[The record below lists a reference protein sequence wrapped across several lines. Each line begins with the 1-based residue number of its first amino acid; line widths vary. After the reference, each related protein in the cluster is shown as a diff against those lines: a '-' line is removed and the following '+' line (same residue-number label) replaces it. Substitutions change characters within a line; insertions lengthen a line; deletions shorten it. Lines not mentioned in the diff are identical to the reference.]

1 MGELEVG
8 AVRTSLVPALDSST
22 DGTRGNGQVQD
33 ERYTPSVKDLIAQ
46 GFNLGVVKGFIAS
59 DVFITGRVLDNR
71 RDLLCDRI
79 HLPRL
84 EALHE
89 GYPREGF

>member
-59 DVFITGRVLDNR
+59 DVFITGRVLGDE
-71 RDLLCDRI
+71 C
-79 HLPRL
+79 
-84 EALHE
+84 ALANE
-89 GYPREGF
+89 VTIIVETFYATEFICLG